1 MGKSYRKPWGT
12 YVSVK
17 SSAHSDKTV
26 AARAVRRAQEQ
37 SLREAIRDDDWEGWL
52 IPTRYECSD
61 NDVWGWGRDG
71 KQRPMFRSRE
81 YNNPYAYWFARFTTE
96 EEIFKNWEERKQ
108 RDDDFI
114 AYASRK

>member
-1 MGKSYRKPWGT
+1 MLFRS
-12 YVSVK
+12 
-17 SSAHSDKTV
+17 
-26 AARAVRRAQEQ
+26 RAVRRAQEQ

-81 YNNPYAYWFARFTTE
+81 YNNPYAHWFARFATE

-108 RDDDFI
+108 RNDDFI